1 MKKFKAF
8 LDRAIARRGGEK
20 DLAEKLPAP
29 ATPAELEAMAD
40 DRYLSLMSLRVFS
53 AGLKHSMVKARW
65 PAFEEAFLGF
75 DPRRVANMPE
85 EDLEALMH
93 DRRLIRHWP
102 KMRSVPA
109 NAIAIL
115 DIAQTAGSFGNWLAE
130 WPPSDIVGLWA
141 EMGKR
146 FTQMGGTSVPYFL
159 RWVGKDTFMIT
170 PDVTKGLIE
179 AGVATRKPTAK
190 RELAAVQAA
199 FNQWAAET
207 GRPLCE
213 LSRILALSVG

>member
-1 MKKFKAF
+1 MKTFEAF
-8 LDRAIARRGGEK
+8 LDRAIARCGGEK
-20 DLAEKLPAP
+20 ALAEKLPAP
-29 ATPAELEAMAD
+29 ATSAELEAIAD

-53 AGLKHSMVKARW
+53 AGLKHSMVKAKW

-75 DPRRVANMPE
+75 APRRVANMPE
-85 EDLEALMH
+85 DDLEALMH

-115 DIAQTAGSFGNWLAE
+115 DIAQAAGSFGAWLAA
-130 WPPSDIVGLWA
+130 WPANDIVGLWA

-146 FTQMGGTSVPYFL
+146 FAQMGGASSPYFL
-159 RWVGKDTFMIT
+159 RWVGKDTFVIT
-170 PDVTKGLIE
+170 PDVTKALIE

-190 RELAAVQAA
+190 RELAQVQAA
-199 FNQWAAET
+199 FNEWAAET
-207 GRPLCE
+207 ARPLCE